1 MVSIAEIS
9 KNQFLLIAYLSIW
22 ILFAFVQTVSLQHI
36 STLEFAQLLADN
48 LVYSTLYAIAG
59 ILILNIV
66 KFGNFELLS
75 VHQRRINYAAI
86 IALATILTGAL
97 AYLLEYY
104 VFGVEITEK
113 LFVFTFLR
121 TLISILIYLLLLSSF
136 LLYIS
141 KNKNDEIEI
150 DSIESTQLEGIESG
164 DKIER
169 KFIDQIAVKTGA
181 KIHIILIP
189 DIIYIQADGDYVQI
203 FTTTG
208 RFMKEQTLKY
218 FEEHL
223 PENLFVRVHRSSIV
237 NVQTIQRIELYDKQN
252 QQLALKNNHQIKIS
266 QSGYKLLRTKLNV

>member
-1 MVSIAEIS
+1 MIYKFL

>member
-1 MVSIAEIS
+1 MIYKFL

-75 VHQRRINYAAI
+75 LHQRRINYAAI